1 MMYLPFV
8 ERRLFLRV
16 VRAGKNAKDKDGYVE
31 MLNKLIE
38 SMPDNLRSHL
48 NTTFALAQ
56 FYKENGMH
64 DKAQELIHKTGF
76 VAEDAW
82 MVIGP
87 FDNVRGIGYNTE
99 YIPENLPQID
109 MTAKYGG
116 KYGQVSW
123 QKYTDEI
130 LNGYIGLGN
139 DENWATGYAFATVNS
154 PDEREVEFRFDS
166 DDQGKVWLNGVEVF
180 THTKTFTAEID
191 NFIIPVTLNAGKN
204 SILVKVCEESG
215 GWGFYLRITDKN
227 GNPFDDLEIATS
239 TEK

>member
-16 VRAGKNAKDKDGYVE
+16 VKAGKNAKDKDGYVE

-38 SMPDNLRSHL
+38 SVPDNLRSHL

-87 FDNVRGIGYNTE
+87 FDNVRGVGYNTE

-109 MTAKYGG
+109 MTAKYDG
-116 KYGQVSW
+116 KYGQVNW

-139 DENWATGYAFATVNS
+139 NENWATGYAFATVNS

-166 DDQGKVWLNGVEVF
+166 DDQG
-180 THTKTFTAEID
+180 
-191 NFIIPVTLNAGKN
+191 
-204 SILVKVCEESG
+204 
-215 GWGFYLRITDKN
+215 
-227 GNPFDDLEIATS
+227 
-239 TEK
+239 